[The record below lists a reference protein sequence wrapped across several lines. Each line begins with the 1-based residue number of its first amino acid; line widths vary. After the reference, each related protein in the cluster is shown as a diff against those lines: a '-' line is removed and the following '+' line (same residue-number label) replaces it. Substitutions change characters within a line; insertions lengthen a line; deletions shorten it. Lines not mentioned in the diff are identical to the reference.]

1 MSFLCG
7 TPAFCKVWRFRPSV
21 LDEWIQQELTG

>member
-7 TPAFCKVWRFRPSV
+7 NPAFCKVWRFLASV
-21 LDEWIQQELTG
+21 LDEWIQQERAG